1 MAFNLQNKIRELF
14 KLIFNKNNYK
24 NLVLFLIF
32 IIFVMLFV
40 GNYNL
45 TFKEGL
51 TTEEELAHFNNNL
64 SDAQKTN
71 KKYKN
76 IQEKYNEES
85 EVEPYSNFDCN
96 KNFNNVGTKN
106 NGANNMVNKMCEVNN
121 ENIAE
126 NNLEVKIEDDRIDD
140 NDQIM

>member
-1 MAFNLQNKIRELF
+1 MAFDLKNTIYKLF
-14 KLIFNKNNYK
+14 KLMFNKNNYK

-32 IIFVMLFV
+32 IIFVMLFI

-71 KKYKN
+71 KKYTEIDK
-76 IQEKYNEES
+76 KYNKET

-96 KNFNNVGTKN
+96 KNFNNVGTKD

-126 NNLEVKIEDDRIDD
+126 NNLKVEIEDDRIDD
-140 NDQIM
+140 NDKIM

>member
-32 IIFVMLFV
+32 IIFVMLCV

-126 NNLEVKIEDDRIDD
+126 NNLEVKIEDNRIDD
-140 NDQIM
+140 NDEIM

>member
-1 MAFNLQNKIRELF
+1 MAFNLQNNIRELF

-24 NLVLFLIF
+24 NLVLFLIL

-71 KKYKN
+71 KKYQN

-85 EVEPYSNFDCN
+85 EVEPYSNYDCN
-96 KNFNNVGTKN
+96 QNFNNVGTEN
-106 NGANNMVNKMCEVNN
+106 NGANNMVNEMCEVNN
-121 ENIAE
+121 QNIAE
-126 NNLEVKIEDDRIDD
+126 NNLNVKIDDDRIDD
-140 NDQIM
+140 SDQIM

>member
-1 MAFNLQNKIRELF
+1 MAFDLKNTIYKLF
-14 KLIFNKNNYK
+14 KLMFNKNNYK

-32 IIFVMLFV
+32 IIFVMLFI

-71 KKYKN
+71 KKYQN
-76 IQEKYNEES
+76 IQEKYNEET

-96 KNFNNVGTKN
+96 KNFNNVGTED
-106 NGANNMVNKMCEVNN
+106 NGANNMVHTMCEVNN

-126 NNLEVKIEDDRIDD
+126 NNLELKIEDDRMDD
-140 NDQIM
+140 NDKIM